1 MIHNIWNAL
10 LYQPLL
16 NALAFLV
23 SVIPGGDVGVAV
35 IVLTILVKV
44 ILFPLSQKSIES
56 QAQMNMLA
64 PELNKIK
71 ESGANK
77 EEQARLTFELYKEH
91 KTNPFSGCLLVLIQ
105 IPIIFALYYVFFKGI
120 NFQNGVLYSFIHV
133 PAHMNMIFL
142 GIVDISKKSLILAIL
157 AGISQSLQA
166 HYMPKPFVSSKS
178 GASFQ
183 ESFGKSMN
191 MQMKYVFPF
200 IVAFI
205 AYNISGAI
213 SLYWITSNLFMVF
226 QQIYIKRKEFS
237 PEMIKVESKVILKEM
252 EQMDKEK
259 KLAK

>member
-1 MIHNIWNAL
+1 MLSNIWNTV
-10 LYQPLL
+10 LYHPLI
-16 NALAFLV
+16 NALATLV

-35 IVLTILVKV
+35 IVLTIIVKI

-56 QAQMNMLA
+56 QAQMNILA

-71 ESGANK
+71 ESGASK
-77 EEQARLTFELYKEH
+77 EEQARLTFELYKIH

-120 NFQNGVLYSFIHV
+120 NFQTGLYSFVHA

-142 GIVDISKKSLILAIL
+142 GLIIISKKSLVLAIL
-157 AGISQSLQA
+157 AGVSQSLQA
-166 HYMPKPFVSSKS
+166 HYMPQPPISSKG

-200 IVAFI
+200 IIAFI

-213 SLYWITSNLFMVF
+213 SLYWITSNLFMVA
-226 QQIYIKRKEFS
+226 QQIYIKKKEFPS
-237 PEMIKVESKVILKEM
+237 VVVVE
-252 EQMDKEK
+252 
-259 KLAK
+259 